1 MTFNHHQCSKPIT
14 IIILNVQAEGSKAG
28 DFSGSSMPTLAACI
42 GQLVCTDTTGHRWAP
57 TTCCSPLS
65 TAFQLHISTHHS
77 SHNSFSL
84 NSRDMDSSLYPCL
97 GFLIKCLQLLVDLV
111 RNWWI
116 NKAWPCLVSLPQ
128 RLRIYPCHTWTS
140 LGPWRGQR
148 NPTCNGHTSASTAV
162 LCRRWLVVCNDKQ
175 HHLHPQFNRMIYR
188 ALGEQKG
195 CKHTSQAPLG

>member
-1 MTFNHHQCSKPIT
+1 MLQTHYNHYFECTSRGIESWRLFRLIH
-14 IIILNVQAEGSKAG
+14 AH
-28 DFSGSSMPTLAACI
+28 SGSMHWTAGTHRYHWAQTGTNYLLQPTL
-42 GQLVCTDTTGHRWAP
+42 
-57 TTCCSPLS
+57 
-65 TAFQLHISTHHS
+65 TAFQLHINTHHS
-77 SHNSFSL
+77 SHHSFSL

-116 NKAWPCLVSLPQ
+116 NKAWPCLVSLSQ

-148 NPTCNGHTSASTAV
+148 NPPCNGHTSASTAV
-162 LCRRWLVVCNDKQ
+162 LCRRWLGVCNDKQ
-175 HHLHPQFNRMIYR
+175 HHLHPQFNRMTYR

-195 CKHTSQAPLG
+195 CKHTSQAPLD